1 MKYILLLRHGST
13 KANEKFL
20 YCGKTDIGLTDKGKT
35 DLLEKS
41 EHYQKRLS
49 LYQKPDAV
57 NVKYFTSG
65 MKRTNE
71 TAEILFNTRNYVC
84 LPGFQEIN
92 FGIYEMKS
100 YEELKDRQ
108 DYKEWISGDFY
119 SNVPKGGG
127 SGNQMKERVLAAFDK
142 LSNELVAE
150 PEEMMYVLVC
160 HGGVIA
166 AVMEHLFPDYAK
178 NLYEWQPKRG
188 CGYLLTYS
196 DTEDDKSRFSSFED
210 FS

>member
-1 MKYILLLRHGST
+1 MKRILLLRHGST
-13 KANEKFL
+13 EANEKFL
-20 YCGKTDIGLTDKGKT
+20 YCGRTDISLTDKGKK

-41 EHYQKRLS
+41 KHYQKRLD
-49 LYQKPDAV
+49 LYQKSDAV

-71 TAEILFNTRNYVC
+71 TVEILFNTRNYVC
-84 LPGFQEIN
+84 LPSVQEIN

-100 YEELKDRQ
+100 YEELKDRP
-108 DYKEWISGDFY
+108 DYKEWISGDYY
-119 SNVPKGGG
+119 SNVPKDGE
-127 SGNQMKERVLAAFDK
+127 SGNQMKERVLSAFDK
-142 LSNELVAE
+142 LSNELAAE
-150 PEEMMYVLVC
+150 PEDMTYVLVC

-166 AVMEHLFPDYAK
+166 AVMEHLFPDEDK

-196 DTEDDKSRFSSFED
+196 DTGDEKSRFSSYEY